1 MTMGNDIGFT
11 YAGDVSKED
20 IFGYHY
26 GAFVLEL
33 TGDAEVGTLLGTTG
47 GKAIVCGGES
57 IALEEI
63 FAAYENK
70 LRKSILCTQRQRK
83 RRKFHIHCKGRGY
96 FLPRKGGS
104 CEASCS
110 DSRIPRHKLRI

>member
-11 YAGDVSKED
+11 YADGVSMED
-20 IFGYHY
+20 IFDYHY

-47 GKAIVCGGES
+47 GKAIICGGES

-70 LRKSILCTQRQRK
+70 LEEIYPMHTAAEEKKEIPHSLQRQRVFSTMQ
-83 RRKFHIHCKGRGY
+83 RRQ
-96 FLPRKGGS
+96 
-104 CEASCS
+104 
-110 DSRIPRHKLRI
+110 LRSLVF

>member
-1 MTMGNDIGFT
+1 MD
-11 YAGDVSKED
+11 D
-20 IFGYHY
+20 IFGYTY

-63 FAAYENK
+63 FAAYEK
-70 LRKSILCTQRQRK
+70 
-83 RRKFHIHCKGRGY
+83 
-96 FLPRKGGS
+96 
-104 CEASCS
+104 
-110 DSRIPRHKLRI
+110 